1 MNEVVV
7 NEVVVNEVVVSV
19 GSNIEPNK
27 NVKLAKDKLSKIDN
41 FVNESRFYL
50 TKPIG
55 FTDQPDFLNGAFLI
69 HTEDGFETFRQKLK
83 QVEIDQGRV
92 KQEVRPVANLI
103 RQRKAH
109 LPNKNGPRCIDL
121 DIVVWNRRIVDPD
134 FYQRDFIKKTVLEL
148 IPDLNV

>member
-1 MNEVVV
+1 M

-19 GSNIEPNK
+19 GSNIEPDK
-27 NVKLAKDKLSKIDN
+27 NVKLAKYNLSKTDN

-55 FTDQPDFLNGAFLI
+55 FTEQPDFLNGAFLI

-83 QVEIDQGRV
+83 Q
-92 KQEVRPVANLI
+92 EVRPVANLI

-109 LPNKNGPRCIDL
+109 LTKLTKGG
-121 DIVVWNRRIVDPD
+121 
-134 FYQRDFIKKTVLEL
+134 
-148 IPDLNV
+148 

>member
-1 MNEVVV
+1 M
-7 NEVVVNEVVVSV
+7 
-19 GSNIEPNK
+19 
-27 NVKLAKDKLSKIDN
+27 
-41 FVNESRFYL
+41 FVNESRFYI

-55 FTDQPDFLNGAFLI
+55 FTEQPDFLNGAFLI

-83 QVEIDQGRV
+83 Q
-92 KQEVRPVANLI
+92 EVRPVANLI

-109 LPNKNGPRCIDL
+109 LPNKNRPRCIDL

-148 IPDLNV
+148 IPDLKV

>member
-1 MNEVVV
+1 M

-19 GSNIEPNK
+19 GSNIEPDK
-27 NVKLAKDKLSKIDN
+27 NVKLAEDNLSKTDY
-41 FVNESRFYL
+41 FVNKSRFYI

-92 KQEVRPVANLI
+92 KQS
-103 RQRKAH
+103 
-109 LPNKNGPRCIDL
+109 NKNGPRCIDL

>member
-1 MNEVVV
+1 M

-19 GSNIEPNK
+19 GSNIEPHK
-27 NVKLAKDKLSKIDN
+27 NVKLAKYNLSKTDN
-41 FVNESRFYL
+41 FVNESRFYI

-55 FTDQPDFLNGAFLI
+55 FTEQPDFLNGAFLI

-92 KQEVRPVANLI
+92 KQS
-103 RQRKAH
+103 
-109 LPNKNGPRCIDL
+109 NKNGPRCIDL

-148 IPDLNV
+148 IPDLKV

>member
-1 MNEVVV
+1 MNQ
-7 NEVVVNEVVVSV
+7 VVVNEVVVSV

-27 NVKLAKDKLSKIDN
+27 NVKLAKDNLSKTDK
-41 FVNESRFYL
+41 FVNESHFYI

-55 FTDQPDFLNGAFLI
+55 FTEQPDFLNGAFLI
-69 HTEDGFETFRQKLK
+69 DTEDGFETFRQKLK

-92 KQEVRPVANLI
+92 KQA
-103 RQRKAH
+103 
-109 LPNKNGPRCIDL
+109 NKNGPRCIDL